1 MTKNQPSIS
10 QRAREKLNKHR
21 NKKGLVHCLEDYNR
35 IYSESLIC
43 VVTELYEEGVE
54 VEDIAIELNRPPME
68 IIIAL
73 LHQTDSERITRAFAT
88 RKRTV

>member
-10 QRAREKLNKHR
+10 QRAREKLNKHKH
-21 NKKGLVHCLEDYNR
+21 KKGLVHCLEDYNR
-35 IYSESLIC
+35 IYSEGLIC
-43 VVTELYEEGVE
+43 VVTELHEEGVE
-54 VEDIAIELNRPPME
+54 VEEIAKELNRSPME

-73 LHQTDSERITRAFAT
+73 LHQSDNQKITKPFAT